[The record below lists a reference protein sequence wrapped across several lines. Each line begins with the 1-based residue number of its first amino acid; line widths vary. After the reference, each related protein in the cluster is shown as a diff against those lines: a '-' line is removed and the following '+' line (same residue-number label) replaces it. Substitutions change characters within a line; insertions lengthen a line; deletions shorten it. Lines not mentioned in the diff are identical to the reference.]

1 MRPII
6 NKYSVIIACAAAML
20 ATGVH
25 YVWSIFQSP
34 VMEYFAVTSSNASLV
49 FYLFVAFNVVGII
62 IGGRICDRMGPRL
75 PVIIG
80 SLIYIAGLIAS
91 SFVPQDQF
99 KLLYFTYSGM
109 VSFGGG
115 FVYTCAI
122 SCAKIWWP
130 ERKGVAGGFVVS
142 MLGASTLILAPTI
155 TALISS
161 PSIGLMKSFRV
172 LGLSFLVILAIA
184 SVFMRY
190 PDVKSG
196 SVSQSGQ
203 NVRSKETTI
212 RILKNKSYYLLMI
225 CLIIAPFAYN
235 TVNPLM
241 KILGAERGLSETVI
255 GSMIMVSGIASAI
268 GRLLFGKMCDNTSSR
283 NVFSILFLVSFVC
296 ILGLAF
302 AQGGLFYGL
311 TILLTCAYGGI
322 AGITPMLAVDYFGSE
337 NSGTSFGMLMIA
349 VLFSSL
355 LSPVVISAIATLDGK
370 LTVWNF
376 IVAAILSIVG
386 LAVIRI
392 NRLNK
397 DTVAFDSNAAKAAEE
412 KIPVEII

>member
-1 MRPII
+1 MKLII
-6 NKYSVIIACAAAML
+6 NKYSVLIACAAAML

-34 VMEYFAVTSSNASLV
+34 VMEYFSVTSSNASLV
-49 FYLFVAFNVVGII
+49 FYLFVSFNVVGII
-62 IGGRICDRMGPRL
+62 IGGRICDHVGPRL
-75 PVIIG
+75 PVLIG
-80 SLIYIAGLIAS
+80 SLIYVAGLIAS

-99 KLLYFTYSGM
+99 KLLYLTYSGM

-122 SCAKIWWP
+122 SCAKMWWP
-130 ERKGVAGGFVVS
+130 EKQGVAGGFVVS
-142 MLGASTLILAPTI
+142 MLGASTLVLTPII
-155 TALISS
+155 TALISN

-172 LGLSFLVILAIA
+172 LGLSFLVVLAITFW
-184 SVFMRY
+184 FMQY
-190 PDVKSG
+190 PDVEPG
-196 SVSQSGQ
+196 SAGQSGQ

-212 RILKNKSYYLLMI
+212 KILRNKSYYLLMI
-225 CLIIAPFAYN
+225 CLIIGPFAYN

-241 KILGAERGLSETVI
+241 KILGAERGLSETVL
-255 GSMIMVSGIASAI
+255 GSMIMVSGIASAT

-283 NVFSILFLVSFVC
+283 NVFSVLFLVSFVC

-302 AQGGLFYGL
+302 AQGRLFYGL
-311 TILLTCAYGGI
+311 ILLLTCAYGGI

-349 VLFSSL
+349 VLFSGL
-355 LSPVVISAIATLDGK
+355 LSPVIISAIATPEGK

-386 LAVIRI
+386 LVVIRI
-392 NRLNK
+392 NRVNK
-397 DTVAFDSNAAKAAEE
+397 DTAALDTNTAKAE
-412 KIPVEII
+412 K